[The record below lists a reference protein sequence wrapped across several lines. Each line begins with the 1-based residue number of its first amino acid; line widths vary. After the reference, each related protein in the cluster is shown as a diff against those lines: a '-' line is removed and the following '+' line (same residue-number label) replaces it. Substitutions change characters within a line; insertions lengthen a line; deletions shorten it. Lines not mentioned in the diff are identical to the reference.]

1 MDVTR
6 VRVAKNWEQQ
16 LVGHILQSHGDL
28 IAGKK
33 KGMGGAT
40 PSVNQMAEIE
50 QVTIVGHTLK
60 TDYGLQHTGL
70 LQCTHETRIRNLLIN
85 PLFPTK

>member
-1 MDVTR
+1 
-6 VRVAKNWEQQ
+6 
-16 LVGHILQSHGDL
+16 
-28 IAGKK
+28 
-33 KGMGGAT
+33 MGGAT